1 MKSKIHEYQ
10 LKLNNSIMSKT
21 VRINPLRTVVNMS
34 VVLLLLTT
42 ACGQSG
48 TKAKEQ
54 ANSNTEVRSAVDAP
68 NIDIQT
74 AILSDNLEAVKQH
87 IEAGTDLN
95 KKDAMSGSTP
105 LITAA
110 SFGKNKIAQ
119 ALIDAGADLTLK
131 NNDGATALHTAA
143 FFCRVEIVQMLIDAK
158 VDKSVRNNFGATA
171 RESVMG
177 PFTEIKP
184 IYEMLLQQLE
194 PFGMQ
199 IDLKEIEKTRPVIAM
214 MLQ

>member
-1 MKSKIHEYQ
+1 MKK
-10 LKLNNSIMSKT
+10 
-21 VRINPLRTVVNMS
+21 VRITSLRTLANMS
-34 VVLLLLTT
+34 LVLLLLAS

-48 TKAKEQ
+48 NKAK
-54 ANSNTEVRSAVDAP
+54 AGATNTTEIKSVVTKP
-68 NIDIQT
+68 EIDIQA
-74 AILSDNLEAVKQH
+74 AILSDNIEAVKQH

-95 KKDAMSGSTP
+95 KKDAMSGATP

-119 ALIDAGADLTLK
+119 VLIDAGADLTAK

-143 FFCRVEIVQMLIDAK
+143 FFCRVEVVQSLIDAK
-158 VDKSVRNNFGATA
+158 ADKTAKNNFGMTP

-177 PFTEIKP
+177 PFAEIKP
-184 IYEMLLQQLE
+184 IYEMLQQQLG
-194 PFGMQ
+194 PIGLQ
-199 IDLKEIEKTRPVIAM
+199 INLMEIEKTRPVIAM

>member
-1 MKSKIHEYQ
+1 MKTFKI
-10 LKLNNSIMSKT
+10 NS
-21 VRINPLRTVVNMS
+21 LRTLVNMS
-34 VVLLLLTT
+34 LALLLLNF

-48 TKAKEQ
+48 KKSKAE
-54 ANSNTEVRSAVDAP
+54 ATNNTETSSIVVAP
-68 NIDIQT
+68 EFDIQV

-87 IEAGTDLN
+87 IKAGTDIN

-119 ALIDAGADLTLK
+119 VLIDAGADLTPK

-143 FFCRVEIVQMLIDAK
+143 FFCRVEIVQSLIDAK
-158 VDKSVRNNFGATA
+158 ADKTAKNNFGMTP

-184 IYEMLLQQLE
+184 IYEMLQQQLG
-194 PFGMQ
+194 PIGLQ
-199 IDLKEIEKTRPVIAM
+199 IDLNEIEKTRPVIAM